1 MTTLKDRIAELEDS
15 LKEKERRLQELKAD
29 LDKANNLVE
38 RMREH
43 VLDSSDLIDSWIE
56 AFGMELDESGTWTYA
71 NWVSVGEM
79 WHDEYVAVVQK
90 WNRFVPE
97 YNATVRRRNVGRP
110 LAAGPG
116 QPEIVLR
123 LRKRGLSLRAIAEE
137 TSLGLNTV
145 RTIVDQHDRC
155 DRTSIKHL
163 ERIRRDMGEERTWQS
178 RKRTRHGLPRRI
190 AALQQQGDEL
200 RKEAKGLK

>member
-1 MTTLKDRIAELEDS
+1 MATAEDRIDELEDQ
-15 LKEKERRLQELKAD
+15 LKQKERRLQELKAD

-43 VLDSSDLIDSWIE
+43 VQDSSDLIDSWIE

-71 NWVSVGEM
+71 KWVSASEM
-79 WHDEYVAVVQK
+79 WHDKYVTVVQE

-97 YNATVRRRNVGRP
+97 YNSTVRRRNVGRP
-110 LAAGPG
+110 LAASDA
-116 QPEIVLR
+116 QHQTVLK
-123 LRKRGLSLRAIAEE
+123 LRKAGHSLRDIAEE
-137 TSLGLNTV
+137 TSLSLNTV
-145 RTIVDQHDRC
+145 RTIVDQRDRR

-190 AALQQQGDEL
+190 ATLRQQGEEL